1 MIPKSRHEQ
10 RWKRED
16 ELAAQGVDYI
26 LESRK
31 GPIGRLVKRLPKD
44 FPLRDKIIAESE
56 RQQKLIHGS
65 KADDL
70 SL

>member
-16 ELAAQGVDYI
+16 ELAAQGV
-26 LESRK
+26 K